1 MNDPIFCNGYFNPEV
16 KQNLLISF
24 SGGKTS
30 AYMTH
35 HILNNL
41 SDQYNCVVVFA
52 NTGREHEETLEF
64 VRDCDLYLGFK
75 THWVEAF
82 VHDGRKA
89 TDFRFTNYLT
99 ACRNGEP
106 FEFVIQKYGIPNM
119 DFPHCTRELKIRPIH
134 AFAKMFFGGGDY
146 VSAIGI
152 RADEVDRIQ
161 KGRFLYPLIKLGVT
175 KEAVNYFWSQMYF
188 TLNLPEYKGN
198 CRECWKKSF
207 KKLSMIANDGE
218 GAWIELMEQ
227 RYGTHIPPS
236 QKAGRK
242 APINFF
248 RGNKSWNDIKKL
260 NPKESKDEIP
270 NGCSESCEA
279 F

>member
-1 MNDPIFCNGYFNPEV
+1 MKE
-16 KQNLLISF
+16 NLLISF

-35 HILNNL
+35 YILNNL
-41 SDQYNCVVVFA
+41 TDRYNCVVVFS
-52 NTGREHEETLEF
+52 NTGREREETLEF

-75 THWVEAF
+75 TVWVEA
-82 VHDGRKA
+82 VIMGVRKA
-89 TDFRFTNYLT
+89 TAYRRTNFTT

-106 FEFVIQKYGIPNM
+106 FESMIQKYGIPNR

-134 AFAKMFFGGGDY
+134 AFAKEYFGTTKY

-161 KGRFLYPLIKLGVT
+161 KGKFIYPLIKLGVR
-175 KEAVNYFWSQMYF
+175 KETINNFWNQMYF
-188 TLNLPEYKGN
+188 TLKLQEHQGN
-198 CRECWKKSF
+198 CIECWKKSF
-207 KKLSMIANDGE
+207 KKLNQIALE
-218 GAWIELMEQ
+218 GGGRWIEEMEEK
-227 RYGTHIPPS
+227 YSHYIPET
-236 QKAGRK
+236 QKAARK

-248 RGNKSWNDIKKL
+248 RENKSWNDIKNLK
-260 NPKESKDEIP
+260 SKDQIDEVP